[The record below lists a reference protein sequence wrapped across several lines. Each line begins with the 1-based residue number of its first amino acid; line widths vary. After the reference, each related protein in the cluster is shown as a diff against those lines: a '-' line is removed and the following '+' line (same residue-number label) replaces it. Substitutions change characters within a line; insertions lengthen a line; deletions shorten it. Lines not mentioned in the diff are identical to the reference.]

1 MSYYKQIRQAAVR
14 SFGTALLV
22 IAIASPAVAQAPA
35 DSIIRIDLPVG
46 RSHPLA
52 ITAGVNK
59 VSVANPEV
67 ADVVAVS
74 PQDVVINARATGE
87 TDLIIW
93 PNTGGVAHYR
103 IAVHSPADRKQILV
117 SVKFAEVR
125 KSLLYD
131 IGVSA
136 LYHRDNVRAGTGDFR
151 NDANIDPVTGKAVI
165 PLETSFLTVL
175 SNFGTKDFLAMMR
188 LEEER
193 GLAHMLA
200 EPNILAGNK
209 EDASFLAGGEIP
221 IPVAQAVGGA
231 GQIGTFVTIL
241 YREFGIRLN
250 FNGEIISDSL
260 IKLKVRPEV
269 SNLDY
274 ANAVILSG
282 FRIPALRTRRVEST
296 LDLKRE
302 QSLIISGLFDDE
314 RELVKNGIPLLM
326 DIPIL
331 GHLFSSTSWQKN
343 ETELV
348 VIVTPM
354 VIDPMQPRPQD
365 IMHFPAD
372 TTRPAMEAIQ
382 KRWPPL
388 RQP

>member
-1 MSYYKQIRQAAVR
+1 MNSYKQIRQAAVR
-14 SFGTALLV
+14 SAAAAVLV
-22 IAIASPAVAQAPA
+22 FMIVSPVVAQTPT

-52 ITAGVNK
+52 VSAGVNK
-59 VSVANPEV
+59 VSVANPDI

-74 PQDVVINARATGE
+74 PQDVVINAKAAGE
-87 TDLIIW
+87 TDVIIW
-93 PNTGGVAHYR
+93 PNTGAVAHYR

-125 KSLLYD
+125 KTLLYD
-131 IGVSA
+131 VGVSA
-136 LYHRDNVRAGTGDFR
+136 LFNRDNVRVGTGDFR
-151 NDANIDPVTGKAVI
+151 NDQNIDRATGKAVI

-175 SNFGTKDFLAMMR
+175 SNFGTKDFLAMVR
-188 LEEER
+188 LEEQR
-193 GLAHMLA
+193 GLAHVLA
-200 EPNILAGNK
+200 EPNIMAGNK

-221 IPVAQAVGGA
+221 IPIAQGFGGA
-231 GQIGTFVTIL
+231 GQVGTFVTIT

-260 IKLKVRPEV
+260 IKLKIRPEV
-269 SNLDY
+269 SNLDFQ
-274 ANAVILSG
+274 NAVVLSG
-282 FRIPALRTRRVEST
+282 FRIPALRTRRVETT
-296 LDLKRE
+296 LDLKRD

-331 GHLFSSTSWQKN
+331 GHLFSSTNWQKN
-343 ETELV
+343 KTELV

-365 IMHFPAD
+365 VMKFPAD
-372 TTRPAMEAIQ
+372 TTRPAMDAVQ
-382 KRWPPL
+382 KRWPPF